1 MNEGDRMDKRM
12 TMLIVL
18 AGALFLLNRNEADVN
33 RDGSYTDSDKTLLIV
48 AGLIGAGLILR

>member
-1 MNEGDRMDKRM
+1 MNKM
-12 TMLIVL
+12 TMLVIL

-33 RDGSYTDSDKTLLIV
+33 MDGSYTDGDKTLLIV